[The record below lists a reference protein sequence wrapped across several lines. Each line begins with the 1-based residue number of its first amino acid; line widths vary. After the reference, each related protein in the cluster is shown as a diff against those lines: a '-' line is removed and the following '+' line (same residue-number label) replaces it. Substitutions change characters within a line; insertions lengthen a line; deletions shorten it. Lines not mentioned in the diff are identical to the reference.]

1 MSYLDNIN
9 SPEDIKKLNLNE
21 LELVASEI
29 RAAILNRSS
38 RIGGHVGSN
47 LGIVEI
53 TLALHYVF
61 NAPNDKII
69 FDVSHQSYAHKILT
83 GRKDGFLD
91 AAQYQNITGFA
102 NPIESEYDP
111 FYLGHTSTSV
121 SLAAGLAKA
130 RDLEGEKHNVIAVIG
145 DGALSGG
152 EAFEGLNFAGAELKS
167 NLIVVVNDNE
177 MSIAENHG
185 GLYQNLKLLRETNG
199 EAKNNFFTALGFSY
213 RYVADGHDIET
224 LINVFREVKDCAMPL
239 VLHIHTQKGKG
250 YLPAEENKEAWHK
263 HLPFDI
269 KSGETTAVDNRDY
282 YNHITFD
289 YLDKKIK
296 QGDNLAVITAGMPH
310 SFGFKPEMRQTWGNR
325 YIDVGIAE
333 EHAVSLI
340 SAMAKGG
347 CRPVFAVGSTFI
359 QRTYD
364 QLLEDLALNKSPAVI
379 LVYSGGIADIDV
391 THLGVFDMAM
401 MGNIPNLCYFAP
413 AFYEEYLQTLD
424 WALNQ
429 NERPV
434 VIRVPKG
441 EPIHYQGEYCL
452 PKIGKNEV
460 IERGFKV
467 AIITDGH
474 SYPLGEAVVK
484 ELKAKGISPTF
495 INAHYMSKADEEL
508 LQTLP
513 QKHELAVT
521 LEDGVLDGGYGEKV
535 ARFLGATEMKVMCFG
550 ADKAFTNR
558 VPMELLKVRYSLT
571 PQMIRD
577 RVLKILQEKQKTDLA
592 YGA

>member
-9 SPEDIKKLNLNE
+9 SPEDIKKLNLDE
-21 LELVASEI
+21 LETVADEI
-29 RAAILNRSS
+29 RAAILNRVS

-47 LGIVEI
+47 LGAVEL

-61 NAPNDKII
+61 DAPNDKII

-83 GRKDGFLD
+83 GRKNGFLVEEN
-91 AAQYQNITGFA
+91 YQKITGFY
-102 NPIESEYDP
+102 NPSESPYDT

-130 RDLEGEKHNVIAVIG
+130 RDLNKEKHNVIALIG

-152 EAFEGLNFAGAELKS
+152 EAFEGLNFAASELKS
-167 NLIVVVNDNE
+167 NLIIVVNDNG

-199 EAKNNFFTALGFSY
+199 TALNNFFKTLGFSY
-213 RYVADGHDIET
+213 RYVSGGHDIKA
-224 LINVFREVKDCAMPL
+224 LIKAFNEVKNYPAPI
-239 VLHIHTQKGKG
+239 VLHVRTQKGKG
-250 YLPAEENKEAWHK
+250 YRLAEENKEVWHK

-269 KSGETTAVDNRDY
+269 KSGETSAVDNRDY
-282 YNHITFD
+282 YNHITFE

-296 QGDNLAVITAGMPH
+296 QGDCIAVITAGMPH
-310 SFGFKPEMRQTWGNR
+310 SFGFKPEQRQAWGKH

-333 EHAVSLI
+333 EHAVSLA

-347 CRPVFAVGSTFI
+347 SRAVFCVGSTFI

-379 LVYSGGIADIDV
+379 LVYGGGIADIDV
-391 THLGVFDMAM
+391 THSGIFDMAM

-413 AFYEEYLQTLD
+413 AFYEEYTALLD
-424 WALNQ
+424 WALSQ
-429 NERPV
+429 NEQPV

-441 EPIHYQGEYCL
+441 EPVHYQGIYQL
-452 PKIGKNEV
+452 PKLGKSD
-460 IERGFKV
+460 IISKGFKV
-467 AIITDGH
+467 AIMTDGN
-474 SYPLGEAVVK
+474 SYRLGKNVCE
-484 ELKAKGISPTF
+484 ELKSRGITPTH
-495 INAHYMSKADEEL
+495 INAHYMSKVDESL
-508 LQTLP
+508 LNTLAQT
-513 QKHELAVT
+513 HELAVT
-521 LEDGVLDGGYGEKV
+521 IEDGVLDGGYGEKV

-550 ADKAFTNR
+550 ADKVFTNR
-558 VPMELLKVRYSLT
+558 VPLELLKVRYSLT
-571 PQMIRD
+571 PEMIVQ
-577 RVLKILQEKQKTDLA
+577 RVVQGLKEDFDLVM
-592 YGA
+592 GA